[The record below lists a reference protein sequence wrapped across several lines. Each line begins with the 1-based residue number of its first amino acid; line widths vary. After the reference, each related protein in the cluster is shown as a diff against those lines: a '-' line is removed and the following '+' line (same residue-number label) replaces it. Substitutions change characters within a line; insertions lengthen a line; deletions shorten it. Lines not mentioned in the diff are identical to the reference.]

1 MGKGKRQQEP
11 VKRLCCSKKIVVVS
25 YAVTGLLT
33 ATLVL
38 GVFLAPSEIN
48 LTPLEVVTG
57 LAWGETAVASGFYY
71 WKARTENKI
80 KLTKAMVDD
89 WADKYGIDAVATLA
103 GIILSE

>member
-1 MGKGKRQQEP
+1 MGTGKRQQR
-11 VKRLCCSKKIVVVS
+11 RLCCSKKIVVVS
-25 YAVTGLLT
+25 YVVTGLLT

-71 WKARTENKI
+71 WKARTENRI